1 MENKD
6 YKSELE
12 KQSLKLI
19 KMTDH
24 EQETLDCL
32 YVDLAKK
39 ESGEEIFDQLDDVV
53 KRELD
58 SLNRTAANLNKA
70 IKITDTMRD
79 ELKARRRDTKSG
91 IIKDR
96 LPSNTEID
104 YKESKGEHFAK
115 GMNIYKIL
123 LIMVIGSCLLYTS
136 DAADD

>member
-39 ESGEEIFDQLDDVV
+39 
-53 KRELD
+53 
-58 SLNRTAANLNKA
+58 
-70 IKITDTMRD
+70 
-79 ELKARRRDTKSG
+79 
-91 IIKDR
+91 
-96 LPSNTEID
+96 
-104 YKESKGEHFAK
+104 
-115 GMNIYKIL
+115 
-123 LIMVIGSCLLYTS
+123 
-136 DAADD
+136 

>member
-1 MENKD
+1 MGKICNMMENKD

-70 IKITDTMRD
+70 IKPVEGIPRAELLRTDF
-79 ELKARRRDTKSG
+79 LPIPKL
-91 IIKDR
+91 IIR
-96 LPSNTEID
+96 NQRV
-104 YKESKGEHFAK
+104 
-115 GMNIYKIL
+115 NI
-123 LIMVIGSCLLYTS
+123 SPRE
-136 DAADD
+136 